1 MAERGERMMKVGM
14 NINPDVLEEADKQ
27 AKSMGLSRS
36 AYVTMCIANFNM
48 QRKAMESMPTL
59 KEILKKIETM
69 ALNKELMEGESGAK
83 RLD

>member
-1 MAERGERMMKVGM
+1 MMKVGI

-36 AYVTMCIANFNM
+36 AYVSMCLANFNM

-59 KEILKKIETM
+59 NEMLKKIETM
-69 ALNKELMEGESGAK
+69 ALNKELMEGDSRAK
-83 RLD
+83 RLE